1 MDPATSFQFE
11 VRYRP
16 GEYLALLRAHIY
28 STAMPAERRWWN
40 RLFVNLMLGTF
51 VLGLFAWK
59 SFRVGRCRF
68 EMDAH
73 GFIRHSRG
81 RPQAVSWTTVKKLHW
96 YQHAMLMELS
106 ESGVPIPY
114 RVLEPGQRERIA
126 AWVADCRPG
135 PRPVSASCQ
144 PASSQPQRP
153 VSGCPGPVPGHDP
166 ADNR

>member
-28 STAMPAERRWWN
+28 TTAMPAERRWWN

-59 SFRVGRCRF
+59 SFRIGRCRF

-114 RVLEPGQRERIA
+114 RVLERGQRERIA
-126 AWVADCRPG
+126 AWVADCRPE
-135 PRPVSASCQ
+135 SQASGIR
-144 PASSQPQRP
+144 AAEVR
-153 VSGCPGPVPGHDP
+153 
-166 ADNR
+166 